1 MAEKTPVKGQFAW
14 SFYKQPGGVVEVA
27 KNKLPK
33 NPEANGCIFSGG
45 KWWQENIKAENKENL
60 PNGYYQ
66 QLLGGKNLDWIRCY
80 AEGKYTFVQE
90 GRPVWPEYDDDIMSG
105 DTSLDPYYPVQIG
118 VDFGLTPAAVFG
130 QRTTTGAWK
139 IIDEIVT
146 FDMGLERFGRELM
159 ARIAE
164 QYNKHDI
171 LIWGDPAGNK
181 RDEIYEVTAF
191 DHLRSLGFKA
201 QPTDTNAF
209 QVRREAGASPMNRL
223 VSGKPGIIVDKTCLR
238 LRKSLSGG
246 YFFKRQSMGAGQERY
261 KDTPVKNEHSHIGDA
276 FGYLMLGGGE
286 QTRLRRGK
294 YKTVSHETFTA
305 NTDFNI
311 F

>member
-1 MAEKTPVKGQFAW
+1 
-14 SFYKQPGGVVEVA
+14 
-27 KNKLPK
+27 
-33 NPEANGCIFSGG
+33 
-45 KWWQENIKAENKENL
+45 
-60 PNGYYQ
+60 
-66 QLLGGKNLDWIRCY
+66 
-80 AEGKYTFVQE
+80 
-90 GRPVWPEYDDDIMSG
+90 
-105 DTSLDPYYPVQIG
+105 
-118 VDFGLTPAAVFG
+118 
-130 QRTTTGAWK
+130 
-139 IIDEIVT
+139 
-146 FDMGLERFGRELM
+146 M

-246 YFFKRQSMGAGQERY
+246 YFFKEFDRFYILS
-261 KDTPVKNEHSHIGDA
+261 
-276 FGYLMLGGGE
+276 
-286 QTRLRRGK
+286 
-294 YKTVSHETFTA
+294 
-305 NTDFNI
+305 NI
-311 F
+311 FSAVNSVELINLSNNFNELSES